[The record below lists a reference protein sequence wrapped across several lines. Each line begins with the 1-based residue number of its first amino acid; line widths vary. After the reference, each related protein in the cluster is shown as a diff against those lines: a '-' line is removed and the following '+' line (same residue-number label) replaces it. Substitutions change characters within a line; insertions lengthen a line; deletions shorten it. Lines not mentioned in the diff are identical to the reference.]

1 MTAHICIGCNG
12 AIHLAVST
20 LPERWAMGLVYSNSV
35 RGDDFCRR
43 CLGSSGSLVFLD
55 AKRLA
60 DSMLK
65 MLRDTERPE

>member
-1 MTAHICIGCNG
+1 
-12 AIHLAVST
+12 
-20 LPERWAMGLVYSNSV
+20 MGLVYSNSV